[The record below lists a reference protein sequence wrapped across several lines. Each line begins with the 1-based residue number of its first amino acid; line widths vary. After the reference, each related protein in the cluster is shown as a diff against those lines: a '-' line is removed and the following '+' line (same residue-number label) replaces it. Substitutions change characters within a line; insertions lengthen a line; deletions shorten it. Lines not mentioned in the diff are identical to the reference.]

1 MDYSNLSSSELD
13 SIIKGGSAINEPEVA
28 VEEPIMDNSETTQTD
43 NSEVEQTQQEL
54 PNEEIKEEIPN
65 EKIQQEP
72 QKDNSLVDDFIEKY
86 KSELPEEFLKKYKG
100 KSEKDFLTGLHNLE
114 KLMGKKEAEIRA
126 LKALQAP
133 TKPETNIEAQNIVDW
148 DNVDEAKNLITLQ
161 KMKEIYPDFEGEQTI
176 NDLGII
182 SQIDALKMYK
192 KYEEVQKE
200 AEQEFL
206 EIQDLYKNHQTENWN
221 SSLVAVDNI
230 REDLE
235 DRDLKFDDLNIN
247 NGMIDNIISD
257 LKAKFPDSPLLN
269 SQYDF
274 KNLDEK
280 LAFVLIVDS
289 NTGETDERLFE
300 NKRGIK
306 ILNPEIVKRKFDAS
320 TADLRKTVKE
330 QRKKQQEERIK
341 QEKFEAEKEGRKK
354 GYQSAIEKKP
364 VPSLTNANVPNK
376 TAIPIK
382 PKEISKMSTKEIDD
396 LLISAIK

>member
-1 MDYSNLSSSELD
+1 
-13 SIIKGGSAINEPEVA
+13 
-28 VEEPIMDNSETTQTD
+28 
-43 NSEVEQTQQEL
+43 
-54 PNEEIKEEIPN
+54 
-65 EKIQQEP
+65 
-72 QKDNSLVDDFIEKY
+72 
-86 KSELPEEFLKKYKG
+86 
-100 KSEKDFLTGLHNLE
+100 
-114 KLMGKKEAEIRA
+114 
-126 LKALQAP
+126 
-133 TKPETNIEAQNIVDW
+133 
-148 DNVDEAKNLITLQ
+148 
-161 KMKEIYPDFEGEQTI
+161 
-176 NDLGII
+176 
-182 SQIDALKMYK
+182 
-192 KYEEVQKE
+192 
-200 AEQEFL
+200 
-206 EIQDLYKNHQTENWN
+206 
-221 SSLVAVDNI
+221 
-230 REDLE
+230 
-235 DRDLKFDDLNIN
+235 
-247 NGMIDNIISD
+247 MIDNIITD